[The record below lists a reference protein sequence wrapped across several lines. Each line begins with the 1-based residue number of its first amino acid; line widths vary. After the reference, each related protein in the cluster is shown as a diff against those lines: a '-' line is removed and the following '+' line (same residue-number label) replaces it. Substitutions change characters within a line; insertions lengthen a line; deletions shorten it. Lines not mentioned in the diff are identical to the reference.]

1 MMRIMGAIS
10 AVFLAAGLTTG
21 CKMKVS
27 SEGACC
33 RLFTLDQASQ
43 KVYDVTTIKVRQK
56 IFADYS
62 CSTTCTRNHEVNW
75 GDGYWG
81 PYFEH
86 FYDRPGTFT
95 VTYSC
100 ELPHPNR
107 AYARK
112 KRARRMLFKNY
123 KREVTTTILVT
134 E

>member
-1 MMRIMGAIS
+1 MRIFGTIIT
-10 AVFLAAGLTTG
+10 VLLTACLITG
-21 CKMKVS
+21 CKMKPS
-27 SEGACC
+27 SEGACF
-33 RLFTLDQASQ
+33 RLFTVDQAGQ

-62 CSTTCTRNHEVNW
+62 CSTTCTRKPEVNW

-86 FYDRPGTFT
+86 FYDKPGTFT

-100 ELPHPNR
+100 ELPH
-107 AYARK
+107 AKSYYAKK
-112 KRARRMLFKNY
+112 KRKRNMLTPNY
-123 KREVTTTILVT
+123 KREVSTTIVVT